1 MIEIKNR
8 VFGTKKKPT
17 KHRPRLGCVTQSICG
32 LCIRMHTRPSGPVT
46 SHLVTRSP
54 LEIQKTLAIYL
65 AVKNWGLILLTCG
78 TMIFGGC
85 ANDEEFHAAETGKT
99 QEKVPGETNPDA
111 PDASQQ
117 QQAKPGFR
125 F

>member
-1 MIEIKNR
+1 
-8 VFGTKKKPT
+8 VG
-17 KHRPRLGCVTQSICG
+17 V
-32 LCIRMHTRPSGPVT
+32 
-46 SHLVTRSP
+46 
-54 LEIQKTLAIYL
+54 KTL
-65 AVKNWGLILLTCG
+65 GLILLSCG

-85 ANDEEFHAAETGKT
+85 ATDEEFKASEAAKT

-111 PDASQQ
+111 PGASQQ

>member
-1 MIEIKNR
+1 
-8 VFGTKKKPT
+8 VG
-17 KHRPRLGCVTQSICG
+17 V
-32 LCIRMHTRPSGPVT
+32 
-46 SHLVTRSP
+46 
-54 LEIQKTLAIYL
+54 KTLC
-65 AVKNWGLILLTCG
+65 LILLSCG
-78 TMIFGGC
+78 TMMIFGGC
-85 ANDEEFHAAETGKT
+85 ATDEGLNAAEAAKT

>member
-1 MIEIKNR
+1 
-8 VFGTKKKPT
+8 VG
-17 KHRPRLGCVTQSICG
+17 
-32 LCIRMHTRPSGPVT
+32 
-46 SHLVTRSP
+46 
-54 LEIQKTLAIYL
+54 
-65 AVKNWGLILLTCG
+65 VKNVCLILLTCG

-85 ANDEEFHAAETGKT
+85 ATDEEFNAGQAAKT

>member
-1 MIEIKNR
+1 
-8 VFGTKKKPT
+8 VG
-17 KHRPRLGCVTQSICG
+17 
-32 LCIRMHTRPSGPVT
+32 
-46 SHLVTRSP
+46 
-54 LEIQKTLAIYL
+54 
-65 AVKNWGLILLTCG
+65 VKNFCLILLTCG

-85 ANDEEFHAAETGKT
+85 ATDEGFNAAEAAKT

>member
-1 MIEIKNR
+1 VLLR
-8 VFGTKKKPT
+8 VSAASAS
-17 KHRPRLGCVTQSICG
+17 V
-32 LCIRMHTRPSGPVT
+32 CIRGQVDRLLP
-46 SHLVTRSP
+46 HLVTRSP

>member
-1 MIEIKNR
+1 
-8 VFGTKKKPT
+8 VG
-17 KHRPRLGCVTQSICG
+17 G
-32 LCIRMHTRPSGPVT
+32 
-46 SHLVTRSP
+46 
-54 LEIQKTLAIYL
+54 
-65 AVKNWGLILLTCG
+65 VKNLCLILLASG
-78 TMIFGGC
+78 AIVFSGC
-85 ANDEEFHAAETGKT
+85 ATDEEFNASEAAKT